1 MITNMEQLI
10 GLPVLFT
17 RETAGIGDVTE
28 QRAGQRLIT
37 MHNRRIVRER
47 SGGYPTM

>member
-17 RETAGIGDVTE
+17 RETAGIGDATE
-28 QRAGQRLIT
+28 QR
-37 MHNRRIVRER
+37 
-47 SGGYPTM
+47 GGDNVLSPCVIDE